1 MGKLFRL
8 IDYSVVDFLI
18 CDVEDAGHGNDH
30 LHNCAPNSF
39 HYCQFHCSGAGFS
52 EQGSYSFIC
61 IKPPYDGQKVV
72 LYSGK
77 RSACN
82 LGCKIPRLTLA
93 ESQQALAV
101 LEHDFQRPS
110 LGINPV
116 GFEELQ
122 LKVCG
127 DQSVPC
133 ALPAASYEEKADLGV
148 RKDDISHGV
157 VAFELAAV
165 PDLLPSLKKFDK
177 CGGSKVIAFKTV
189 FGASL
194 LANLNHTEVVTAD
207 MPACGEPYYISAGK
221 PAVSQNVA
229 ETHTFPYGAPYH
241 VNGKFDL
248 ALTVFVDTFL
258 DGSVFRACLA
268 VSSGKFLCRHTE
280 VAFLAGLAQQGEVKH
295 HLAYAVSD
303 GKRKGLETKDGL
315 VLNMR
320 EDTTHK
326 FETLPGLAEIS
337 IIDYQ
342 AGGAVLV
349 VAADTYPGPQLKGK
363 VVQQLA
369 PVDSGILDETVE
381 HVFST
386 ANHAA

>member
-61 IKPPYDGQKVV
+61 IKPLYDGQKVV

-93 ESQQALAV
+93 ES
-101 LEHDFQRPS
+101 
-110 LGINPV
+110 
-116 GFEELQ
+116 
-122 LKVCG
+122 
-127 DQSVPC
+127 
-133 ALPAASYEEKADLGV
+133 
-148 RKDDISHGV
+148 
-157 VAFELAAV
+157 
-165 PDLLPSLKKFDK
+165 
-177 CGGSKVIAFKTV
+177 
-189 FGASL
+189 
-194 LANLNHTEVVTAD
+194 
-207 MPACGEPYYISAGK
+207 
-221 PAVSQNVA
+221 
-229 ETHTFPYGAPYH
+229 
-241 VNGKFDL
+241 
-248 ALTVFVDTFL
+248 
-258 DGSVFRACLA
+258 
-268 VSSGKFLCRHTE
+268 
-280 VAFLAGLAQQGEVKH
+280 QQGEVKH